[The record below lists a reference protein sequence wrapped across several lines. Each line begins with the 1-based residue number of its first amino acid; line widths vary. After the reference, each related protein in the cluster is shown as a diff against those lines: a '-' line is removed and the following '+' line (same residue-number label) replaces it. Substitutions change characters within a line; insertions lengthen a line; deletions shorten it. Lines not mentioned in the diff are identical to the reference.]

1 MKKESGTKWKLGLFV
16 TIGLVL
22 LVGTIYFIGKQKNIF
37 GETFHVK
44 ASFSNVSGLKIG
56 NNVRF
61 GGITVGTV
69 DDIELKTDTSVIVS
83 MILQKSVQHFIKKD
97 ATASIGSDGL
107 MGDKVIVIAPGT
119 YTQQQIVDND
129 MLVTHAPVETDEIM
143 ASLKVSADNAA
154 IITQQ
159 LAQIAYKINNGKGAL
174 TKLLGDSSFANNV
187 TATMSNLKK
196 SSQGL
201 DENMEAAKHNFL
213 LRGYFKKKAR
223 EKKKKEEEE
232 QKKEDQK
239 KDDKKDDKKQKD
251 N

>member
-1 MKKESGTKWKLGLFV
+1 MKKESGAKWKLGLF
-16 TIGLVL
+16 TTAALIL
-22 LVGTIYFIGKQKNIF
+22 LVGTIYFIGKQKNLF
-37 GETFHVK
+37 GETFHAK
-44 ASFSNVSGLKIG
+44 AAFSSVSGLKIG

-69 DDIELKTDTSVIVS
+69 DDIQQVTDTSVIVS
-83 MILQKSVQHFIKKD
+83 MVLQKNVQHFIKKD

-119 YTQQQIVDND
+119 YTQPPIVDND
-129 MLVTHAPVETDEIM
+129 MLVTHAPVETDQIM

-174 TKLLGDSSFANNV
+174 TKILGDSTFANNI
-187 TATMSNLKK
+187 THTMTNLKK
-196 SSQGL
+196 SSEGL
-201 DENMEAAKHNFL
+201 NENMEAAKHNFL
-213 LRGYFKKKAR
+213 LRGYFKKKEK

-232 QKKEDQK
+232 QKK
-239 KDDKKDDKKQKD
+239 DDKKDDKKEKGK
-251 N
+251 